1 MGFAIQKCDVDME
14 IKHKKH
20 NITETDKSMARKWK
34 IELADSCKRRGI
46 LTETK
51 SRKKFYD
58 MLSWLCLCHAPSL
71 SNHKTLLA
79 HVFISPGHTFLLPPF
94 AYGRKRASSTKLLA
108 LSFFLHTLKKLL
120 GYYNIINLRMRL
132 SSPSFFLQT
141 LDSLLNRSGAILFR
155 GFPVSSA
162 SDFNDA
168 SSPAAMK
175 ILASESVVLGP
186 KPKFSVMTNF
196 VYHLW
201 IAYLGISLL
210 KSISSADLCD
220 GCSKIL
226 DEECVALQWRKDD
239 DLLLDKL
246 TVLNSQWPLTMVPR
260 CDLAS
265 ISIVSTFR
273 MLRFRLRFVFAKSNV
288 DSSLE

>member
-34 IELADSCKRRGI
+34 IELADSC
-46 LTETK
+46 
-51 SRKKFYD
+51 
-58 MLSWLCLCHAPSL
+58 
-71 SNHKTLLA
+71 
-79 HVFISPGHTFLLPPF
+79 HTFLLPPF

-210 KSISSADLCD
+210 KSIS
-220 GCSKIL
+220 
-226 DEECVALQWRKDD
+226 
-239 DLLLDKL
+239 
-246 TVLNSQWPLTMVPR
+246 
-260 CDLAS
+260 
-265 ISIVSTFR
+265 
-273 MLRFRLRFVFAKSNV
+273 
-288 DSSLE
+288 